1 MKRTLMLM
9 IALCFM
15 VTATGLSTVTRVKTM
30 GRVNHFVLDEANVFL
45 YPSMIVKYS
54 DRFIFD
60 AGEDGNLPLAQQAG
74 VRGFNGV
81 GGGVFYGLDENNH
94 LGFYVNA
101 NDAANGNGIA
111 VGVPGGYTFPVTLDD
126 FIGIF
131 YGHDAGNLDFGV
143 ELDLA
148 SAKTEVTDPAAQK
161 ANDKVSRM
169 GIRAGI
175 TYDMTNGDMF
185 NFAFTFAKTSFTD
198 ETAAANGPTTAAESD
213 GYGVLGVTARMFHAM
228 NDELTLVPMI
238 EWMSDKRGA
247 SVDTSAAAT
256 VDMALDEQKTSTLSA
271 ALGANIFPS
280 EKTMLVTAFGL
291 DMVSTETTRRGAKTG
306 EGSTNI
312 FPYIKGGI
320 EAEVKS
326 WCDFRAG
333 VEKQL
338 ISTSNEPVNGTQSK
352 GKNSSFQGFV
362 GAGFYIA
369 SLVVDVQVSTA
380 FLHRGPFFI
389 SGAAAN
395 LNNRVTLS
403 YPF

>member
-1 MKRTLMLM
+1 MKKSLLLLLT
-9 IALCFM
+9 LCFLM
-15 VTATGLSTVTRVKTM
+15 TTIGYATVTRVKTM
-30 GRVNHFVLDEANVFL
+30 GRVNHFVLDDANVFI

-60 AGEDGNLPLAQQAG
+60 AGEDGTLPLGLQAG

-81 GGGVFYGLDENNH
+81 GGGVFYGLNQNNH

-101 NDAANGNGIA
+101 NDATNGNGIA

-148 SAKTEVTDPAAQK
+148 GAKTEITEPAAQK

-185 NFAFTFAKTSFTD
+185 NFAFTYGKTSFTD
-198 ETAAANGPTTAAESD
+198 ETAGATEPTTTAEAD
-213 GYGVLGVTARMFHAM
+213 GYGVLGVTARFFHAM
-228 NDELTLVPMI
+228 NEELTLVPMV
-238 EWMSDKRGA
+238 EWMSNTRGV
-247 SVDTSAAAT
+247 SVDTDA
-256 VDMALDEQKTSTLSA
+256 DNEMELDEQKTTNLGA
-271 ALGANIFPS
+271 GFGANIFPS
-280 EKTMLVTAFGL
+280 KKAMIVAAFGL
-291 DMVSTETTRRGAKTG
+291 DLVSTETTAQGTKTG
-306 EGSTNI
+306 EGSTSL
-312 FPYIKGGI
+312 FPYVKGGI

-338 ISTSNEPVNGTQSK
+338 FSSSSEPEGGTHSK

-369 SLVVDVQVSTA
+369 NLVIDVQISTN
-380 FLHRGPFFI
+380 FLHRGPYFI
-389 SGAAAN
+389 SGEAAN
-395 LNNRVTLS
+395 LNNRITLV